1 MTWII
6 WMGQPL
12 QRGRSSMTFFTI
24 VAKAIMI
31 MMVMMMIRTE
41 VDQVARAGVS
51 RGFNRRSAPAMHSR
65 QLPRIVIRIK
75 VMMVMMM
82 MMLAVMIMTS
92 SKERQQMSTAWF
104 QTSQTTKA
112 EQGWTWAWYD
122 EEDEVGDC
130 EDGWHHDDGHFNG
143 VSADHYPNERNR
155 ISPLKRRMAKL
166 GQH

>member
-1 MTWII
+1 MRKYDRKDLFLQMTWII

-51 RGFNRRSAPAMHSR
+51 SGFNRRLAPAMHSG

-75 VMMVMMM
+75 EMMMMMMVMMMMMTMIGMMMM

-92 SKERQQMSTAWF
+92 SKER
-104 QTSQTTKA
+104 
-112 EQGWTWAWYD
+112 
-122 EEDEVGDC
+122 
-130 EDGWHHDDGHFNG
+130 
-143 VSADHYPNERNR
+143 
-155 ISPLKRRMAKL
+155 
-166 GQH
+166 